1 MGGRE
6 WGMKGEKI
14 VGSKRLRSNKAKIE
28 TKKRGGEGEG
38 ERRNG
43 GRKARKK
50 EEEKKGVRK
59 EE

>member
-1 MGGRE
+1 M
-6 WGMKGEKI
+6 
-14 VGSKRLRSNKAKIE
+14 GSKRLRSNKAKIE